1 MDITARIEDMIARKG
16 MTKKLVAQRMGRFD
30 QGFNKLITNPKWQT
44 IEAVAEAIGISVQDL
59 LFDKPEPAPE
69 PANPLNDQT
78 TKQPDDQTMPDL
90 ILIDRATGE
99 TRKYVLLPQE
109 AHA

>member
-1 MDITARIEDMIARKG
+1 MDITNRILAVMEAKG
-16 MTKKLVAQRMGRFD
+16 LTKKEIADKMGKFD
-30 QGFNKLITNPKWQT
+30 TGFNKLITNPKWQT
-44 IEAVAEAIGISVQDL
+44 IEAVAEAIGISVQDM

-69 PANPLNDQT
+69 PAKPLNDQT
-78 TKQPDDQTMPDL
+78 TEQPDDQTMPDL